1 MMATRSRCPVMAP
14 VLVGLTLLAP
24 ALSAQTP
31 RDSGSPQRS
40 GAAVVLGTDTLFLLY
55 GRLGPFSAPDRAAHA
70 SRLIALWGPA
80 LAAGED
86 SIRVV
91 EQHGTEQ
98 LMVGDEVLLTVLDS
112 DAVASGQEP
121 ATLAAQLAV
130 RIREAAARQPSRANL
145 KELALD
151 VVYTLLATGVL
162 LGLLLLLGAASR
174 RLTTMLS
181 GPRMPALRIQH
192 LELVSAARLGEVL
205 TLVVRALKILVI
217 ATLLYIYVPL
227 VLSFFPWTAPYSRK
241 IVSYIITPLKAV
253 GLGLLNYLPNL
264 FFIAVIVVVARYLL
278 KGIQLF
284 FRAIEIGAVT
294 LSGFER
300 DWAPPT
306 YNIVR
311 FLVIAFA
318 AIMIFP
324 YLPGSG
330 SDAFKGVSLFVGVLF
345 SLGSSSAVSNMVAG
359 VVLTYTRAFRL
370 GDRVR
375 IGDTEGDVA
384 ACTLL
389 VTKIRTI
396 KNVEITIPNGAVLS
410 SQVINYTTHA
420 ANSGLILHTTVT
432 IGYDAPWRKV
442 HELLIAA
449 ARATDHIREDPAPF
463 VFQTSLD
470 DSYVSYQ
477 INAFTDRPA
486 LMADTYSLLHQNIQ
500 DHFNRGGVEIM
511 SPHYGALRDGNR
523 TTIPADHLPPAYQAP
538 AFRLTQVGQPEPPRS
553 G

>member
-1 MMATRSRCPVMAP
+1 MTTQRSKRGMVPF
-14 VLVGLTLLAP
+14 LVGFTLLAH
-24 ALSAQTP
+24 AAGAQTP
-31 RDSGSPQRS
+31 ADSGSPPRA
-40 GAAVVLGTDTLFLLY
+40 GAAVVLGADTLFRFY
-55 GRLGPFSAPDRAAHA
+55 GSLGPFTASERAAHA
-70 SRLIALWGPA
+70 SRQIALWAPA

-91 EQHGTEQ
+91 EHEGAAQ
-98 LMVGDEVLLTVLDS
+98 LMVGDEILLTVLDS
-112 DAVASGQEP
+112 DAAPGGQAPAALASWL
-121 ATLAAQLAV
+121 ATAIRDAAG
-130 RIREAAARQPSRANL
+130 RQPSRGIL
-145 KELALD
+145 EEVALD
-151 VVYTLLATGVL
+151 AFYTLLVTGVL
-162 LGLLLLLGAASR
+162 VGLLWLLGAASR
-174 RLTTMLS
+174 RLTAMFS

-192 LELVSAARLGEVL
+192 LELVSAARLREVL
-205 TLVVRALKILVI
+205 TIVARVLKVLVI

-241 IVSYIITPLKAV
+241 IVSYIIAPLKAV
-253 GLGLLNYLPNL
+253 GLGLLNYLPNI
-264 FFIAVIVVVARYLL
+264 FFIAVIVVVARYLI
-278 KGIQLF
+278 KAIQLF

-318 AIMIFP
+318 TIMIFP

-375 IGDTEGDVA
+375 IGDTEGDVV
-384 ACTLL
+384 ACSLL

-410 SQVINYTTHA
+410 SQIINYTTQA
-420 ANSGLILHTTVT
+420 ATRGLILHTTVT

-477 INAFTDRPA
+477 INAYTDRPA
-486 LMADTYSLLHQNIQ
+486 LMADTYSVLHQNIQ

-523 TTIPADHLPPAYQAP
+523 TTIPAEHLPPVYHAP
-538 AFRLTQVGQPEPPRS
+538 AFRLTQVGQPDSPR
-553 G
+553 GG